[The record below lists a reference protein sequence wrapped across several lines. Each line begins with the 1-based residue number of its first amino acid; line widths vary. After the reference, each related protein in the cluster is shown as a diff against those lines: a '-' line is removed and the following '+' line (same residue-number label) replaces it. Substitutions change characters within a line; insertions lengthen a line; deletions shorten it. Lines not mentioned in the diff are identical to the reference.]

1 VIIIS
6 TILLI
11 IDIIVVIVGAV
22 NLAGGWDTN
31 PEHKTWYQ
39 WSLIG
44 GSIGVVVYSL
54 AICGAISYNLLPF
67 LLVVPWVIVDAVMGV
82 LAYNEYDYQEYANEG
97 NQGGY
102 IAGIIA
108 VVIWALFVLY
118 IYITFAAEVKSGMMS
133 KETYYTREL
142 QSCCCV

>member
-1 VIIIS
+1 MIIIS

-54 AICGAISYNLLPF
+54 AICGAVGFSLLPF

-82 LAYNEYDYQEYANEG
+82 LAYNEYYYS
-97 NQGGY
+97 QGGY
-102 IAGIIA
+102 FASIVAI
-108 VVIWALFVLY
+108 VIWALFILY
-118 IYITFAAEVKSGMMS
+118 IYITFTVEVKNGKMS